1 MEGNMGIAIERS
13 LISNILGLFTDTGDV
28 KVEETQQFLSLS
40 RTEMARVFGVTSDAF
55 REDRISTKTKQRVAE
70 LAGALEFVAE
80 AFKGDVKKT
89 QFWLNTPNPNF
100 GGASPKQLILNG
112 RYNQVLKFILASR
125 EGY

>member
-1 MEGNMGIAIERS
+1 MGIAIERS

-28 KVEETQQFLSLS
+28 KVEETQKFLSLS
-40 RTEMARVFGVTSDAF
+40 RTEMAQVFGVTSDAF

-70 LAGALEFVAE
+70 LAGALEFVVE
-80 AFKGDVKKT
+80 AFKGDIKKT

-100 GGASPKQLILNG
+100 GGASPKKLIING